1 MDGKLRCMTS
11 VYLSKSN
18 KMLLLYPQ
26 GSSDVNNLWI
36 GSAGGHF
43 EKDELNDAG
52 ACVLRELEEETG
64 LTENEISELSLR
76 YVTLKITKGELRQ
89 NYYFFAELKEHV
101 DTDIISNEGICKW
114 FDYDEL
120 NSLEMPFTA
129 QYVIRHYLETGRL
142 NDKVYGGIADGEK
155 VVFIEMPEF

>member
-11 VYLSKSN
+11 VYLSKNN
-18 KMLLLYPQ
+18 KMLLLYRQ
-26 GSSDVNNLWI
+26 GSSVVNNLWI

-43 EKDELNDAG
+43 EKDELNDSG

-64 LTENEISELSLR
+64 LTANEISELSLR
-76 YVTLKITKGELRQ
+76 YVTSKRTKGELRQ

>member
-1 MDGKLRCMTS
+1 M
-11 VYLSKSN
+11 
-18 KMLLLYPQ
+18 
-26 GSSDVNNLWI
+26 
-36 GSAGGHF
+36 
-43 EKDELNDAG
+43 
-52 ACVLRELEEETG
+52 EEETG
-64 LTENEISELSLR
+64 LTASEISELSLR
-76 YVTLKITKGELRQ
+76 YVTLKRTKGELRQ

-129 QYVIRHYLETGRL
+129 QYVIRHYLETGKL

>member
-18 KMLLLYPQ
+18 KMLLLYRQ
-26 GSSDVNNLWI
+26 GSSVVNNLWI

-64 LTENEISELSLR
+64 LTANEISELSLR
-76 YVTLKITKGELRQ
+76 YVTLKRTKGELRQ

-120 NSLEMPFTA
+120 N
-129 QYVIRHYLETGRL
+129 
-142 NDKVYGGIADGEK
+142 
-155 VVFIEMPEF
+155 